1 MDEADDL
8 DLLREYVEEGSERAF
23 SLLVSRHVDLVF
35 STAFR
40 QVRNAHLAEE
50 VTQAVFII
58 LARKAKQ
65 LDRRTILISWLYRT
79 TRFAAADALKSECRR
94 QRRERQASESGNLAE
109 ETELLWNDVAPH
121 LDTALGSLAEGD
133 RSALLLRYFENRSLR
148 EVSEALGIG
157 EEAARKR
164 VDRAGAKLRR
174 ILEKRRGALPLT
186 ALGALLAAHSVQAA
200 PAGLALN
207 ASTTA
212 LADGGGISASTCTL
226 VKAAIQ
232 SILWAKLKKVLA
244 VSCTVAV
251 AGSLIFTLRSSK
263 PLPPGNVVIARHL
276 ARAGLDRISFESV
289 PDKAGTACMSCHRS
303 ALGETTFI
311 VGVALKGTWQAQT
324 ESGTFE
330 IRKAAGNR
338 LLESIRS
345 TDAREVVRGS
355 DGARGWIRNAH
366 EAPEILSSAELEEL
380 RCEVDFLDFFA
391 LLDIPQATGVV
402 TIASFAGK
410 KCYRLEGLRKQDRK
424 QDHKSASFYDMR
436 TGLQVGVASKSG
448 AFEVEFSDYKKFG
461 DLLLPARIVRK
472 SAGRIESFSVIAA
485 EVSSAPAWQYEP
497 PKSRRRLRE
506 RPPPD

>member
-1 MDEADDL
+1 MDESDDL

-58 LARKAKQ
+58 LARKANQ
-65 LDRRTILISWLYRT
+65 LDRRTILVSWLYRT
-79 TRFAAADALKSECRR
+79 ARFAAADALKSECRR
-94 QRRERQASESGNLAE
+94 QRRERQASESENPGE
-109 ETELLWNDVAPH
+109 ETKLLWNDVAPH

-148 EVSEALGIG
+148 EVGDALGIG

-174 ILEKRRGALPLT
+174 ILEKRCGALPLT
-186 ALGALLAAHSVQAA
+186 ALGTLLTAHSVQAA

-212 LADGGGISASTCTL
+212 LADGAGISASTCTL

-251 AGSLIFTLRSSK
+251 AGLLIFSLRSSK
-263 PLPPGNVVIARHL
+263 PLPPGNVLIARHL
-276 ARAGLDRISFESV
+276 ARSGMDRISFESV
-289 PDKAGTACMSCHRS
+289 PDKAGTACMSCHRPG
-303 ALGETTFI
+303 LGETTFI
-311 VGVALKGTWQAQT
+311 LGVALKGTWQAQT

-345 TDAREVVRGS
+345 AGAREVVRGS
-355 DGARGWIRNAH
+355 DGTRGWIRNAH

-380 RCEVDFLDFFA
+380 HCETDFFA
-391 LLDIPQATGVV
+391 LPDTPQATGAV

-410 KCYRLEGLRKQDRK
+410 KCYRLEALSK
-424 QDHKSASFYDMR
+424 QDHKYASFYDMR
-436 TGLQVGVASKSG
+436 TGLHVGSISKSG
-448 AFEVEFSDYKKFG
+448 AFEIEFSDYKKFG
-461 DLLLPARIVRK
+461 DLLLPARIVRN
-472 SAGRIESFSVIAA
+472 SRGRIESFTVISAD
-485 EVSSAPAWQYEP
+485 VSTAPAWQYEP
-497 PKSRRRLRE
+497 PKSRRSLRE
-506 RPPPD
+506 RPPPDL